1 MITTV
6 VVEIISIILFVIIIT
21 FITTVFVLDVIFAS
35 HKSSSKKCEETV
47 IYVYT
52 ALQHLFYFSKGGT
65 VGLVSAHSVV

>member
-1 MITTV
+1 MITNV
-6 VVEIISIILFVIIIT
+6 VVKIISIILFDIT
-21 FITTVFVLDVIFAS
+21 FITTVFVLDIIFAS

-52 ALQHLFYFSKGGT
+52 ALKHLFYFSKGGT